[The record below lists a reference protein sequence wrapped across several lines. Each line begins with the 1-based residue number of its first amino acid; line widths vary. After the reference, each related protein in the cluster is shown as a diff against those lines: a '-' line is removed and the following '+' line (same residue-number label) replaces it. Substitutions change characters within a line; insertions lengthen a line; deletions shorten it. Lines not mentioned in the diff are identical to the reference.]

1 MRNQL
6 NKKILI
12 FNVMGMLTLS
22 LYLLACPRYGVVPVR
37 KISLREYVEWYVPQ
51 VEVSE
56 APYPYILKIE
66 PVTMP
71 EYIRADYNPDNTFR
85 RELRYELEEGAETY
99 FRRRAIFSAVQDKDA
114 QFSLTMR
121 VVEYKA
127 SASVNPQKIS
137 LILEITFTNL
147 ETMKTYLFGKIG
159 SEVLIPIREL
169 IKPTEL
175 TPPGFGRAITVENGA
190 IVMGQICLRIFQ
202 NLEKQALLH
211 REQILKELK

>member
-1 MRNQL
+1 MD
-6 NKKILI
+6 KKILI
-12 FNVMGMLTLS
+12 FNVLGMLTLS
-22 LYLLACPRYGVVPVR
+22 LYFLACPRYGVVPVR
-37 KISLREYVEWYVPQ
+37 KISLSEYVEWYVPQ
-51 VEVSE
+51 VEVGE

-66 PVTMP
+66 PVTTP
-71 EYIRADYNPDNTFR
+71 DYLRADYNPDNTFR
-85 RELRYELEEGAETY
+85 REFRYELEEGAKTY
-99 FRRRAIFSAVQDKDA
+99 FRRRAIFSAIQDKDA
-114 QFSLTMR
+114 QFALTMR

-127 SASVNPQKIS
+127 SASGNPQKIS

-159 SEVLIPIREL
+159 SEMLIPLREL

-175 TPPGFGRAITVENGA
+175 TPPGFGRAITVEKGA